1 MAQRKIIH
9 VDMDCFYAAVEM
21 RDNPALAHQ
30 AVAVGGSRD
39 RRGVISTCNYKA
51 REFGVRSAMSTAMAL
66 KLCPSLVLMP
76 SRMNVYIDVSQ
87 QIKTIFHRYTD
98 LVEPL
103 SLDEAYLDVSECKA
117 FQGSAS
123 LIAEQIRQE
132 IFQTTGLTASA
143 GVAPNKFLAK
153 IASDLNK
160 PNGQYVIPPSDVDDF
175 SAQLALKKIS
185 GIGKVTAEKLE
196 NYGLIYGEDIRRAK
210 PEFLQR
216 HFGKLADV
224 LLARCYGIDDSLVK
238 NNRIRKSVGVER
250 TLVQDITTFED
261 CIAELE
267 RLKLM
272 LNERYQ
278 RTKKMP
284 IHKQGVKLKFNDFQS
299 TTVEQTVDV
308 FDERLYR
315 NLLKEAFER
324 RDNRAIR
331 LVGINVGVRE
341 EQELIQ
347 DNAIDV
353 PQLTL
358 FDN

>member
-1 MAQRKIIH
+1 
-9 VDMDCFYAAVEM
+9 MDCFYAAVEM
-21 RDNPALAHQ
+21 RDNPALANQ

-66 KLCPSLVLMP
+66 KLCPALVLMP
-76 SRMNVYIDVSQ
+76 SRMNVYVEISQ
-87 QIKTIFHRYTD
+87 QIKAIFHRYTE

-117 FQGSAS
+117 LQGSAS
-123 LIAEQIRQE
+123 LIAERIRRE
-132 IFQTTGLTASA
+132 IFDTTGLTASA

-175 SAQLALKKIS
+175 SRQLALKKIS
-185 GIGKVTAEKLE
+185 GIGKVTANKLE
-196 NYGLIYGEDIRRAK
+196 NYGLIYGEDVRRAD
-210 PEFLQR
+210 PEFLHR

-224 LLARCYGIDDSLVK
+224 LLRRCYGLDDSPVK

-250 TLVQDITTFED
+250 TLPHDITTFEQ
-261 CIAELE
+261 CLGELE
-267 RLKLM
+267 RLLLM
-272 LNERYQ
+272 LTERYQ
-278 RTKKMP
+278 RTKQMP
-284 IHKQGVKLKFNDFQS
+284 IHKQGVKIKFNDFQS
-299 TTVEQTVDV
+299 TTVEQSVDEY
-308 FDERLYR
+308 DESLYR
-315 NLLKEAFER
+315 SLLKEAFER
-324 RDNRAIR
+324 SDGRAIR

-341 EQELIQ
+341 EQEPVT
-347 DNAIDV
+347 DV
-353 PQLTL
+353 LMGIPQLAL